1 MHSRAKFLFHSLNQR
16 KIQIRA
22 SLCMHRWL
30 MPRAKSEMYCDC
42 KAFITIPKACL
53 CSWNKVQPPQS
64 LINSPSVPP
73 FHQWVL
79 FFSKCGGWRGN
90 LKASESSFTVCWLC
104 RSHGA
109 SSPHVG
115 QIKVQA
121 PFAPWQRLLHGNKC
135 GRECE
140 RVILPFYRCWCA
152 TSELPHQKSL
162 SSLECCLAKMHI

>member
-1 MHSRAKFLFHSLNQR
+1 MKNTNQGVVIHAPCVNAQGKIWNVLWLQSFHYN
-16 KIQIRA
+16 
-22 SLCMHRWL
+22 
-30 MPRAKSEMYCDC
+30 PKS
-42 KAFITIPKACL
+42 CL

-64 LINSPSVPP
+64 LINSPSVLP
-73 FHQWVL
+73 FHQWAL
-79 FFSKCGGWRGN
+79 FFSKCVGWRGN

-104 RSHGA
+104 SSHGA

-121 PFAPWQRLLHGNKC
+121 PFAPWQKLLHGNKC

-162 SSLECCLAKMHI
+162 SSFECCLA